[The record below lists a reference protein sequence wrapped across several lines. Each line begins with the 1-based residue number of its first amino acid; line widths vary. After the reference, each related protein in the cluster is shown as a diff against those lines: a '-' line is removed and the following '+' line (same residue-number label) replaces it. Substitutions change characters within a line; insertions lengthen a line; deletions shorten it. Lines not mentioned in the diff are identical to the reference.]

1 MVRDYALLL
10 KNTLTPP
17 QSCQWE
23 RRRDGEYQ
31 APSPPS
37 CVPSCSTSSLVYV
50 QAIGYSN
57 FVLWELHAG
66 AVVTTRH
73 MQHADRHFRPPTE
86 YIPPVQEPYDFII
99 FRASEVKD
107 LSVDEPA
114 QRPRTVHD
122 DPAVVG
128 VSRRVPFPPPD
139 ETIRMLYTVR
149 ERKNPMWNS
158 VAFLLTSLSARMH
171 AFSD

>member
-1 MVRDYALLL
+1 
-10 KNTLTPP
+10 
-17 QSCQWE
+17 
-23 RRRDGEYQ
+23 
-31 APSPPS
+31 
-37 CVPSCSTSSLVYV
+37 
-50 QAIGYSN
+50 
-57 FVLWELHAG
+57 
-66 AVVTTRH
+66 

-139 ETIRMLYTVR
+139 EIIRMLYTVR
-149 ERKNPMWNS
+149 ERKNPCGSFRCLPSDLVTPFFNVS
-158 VAFLLTSLSARMH
+158 NLADASTLGQFPGPQTSSYPLYKNHMPTSS
-171 AFSD
+171 FVLQK